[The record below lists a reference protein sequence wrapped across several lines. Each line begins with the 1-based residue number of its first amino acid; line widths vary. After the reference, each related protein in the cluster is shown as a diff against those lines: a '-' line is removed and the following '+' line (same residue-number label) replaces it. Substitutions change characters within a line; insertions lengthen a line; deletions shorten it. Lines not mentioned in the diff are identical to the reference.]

1 MRINMERKIM
11 NEGYKI
17 RMVRTPK
24 YEDESIFI
32 IMDRLQPLSIEN
44 HSYFL
49 GCKLYVTN
57 LGPSRSRRNG
67 EYIDSDLMLRG
78 NGHDPIHRN
87 QEDVFEL
94 PTVREYTRFINL
106 LKKNGYLYNRKKGIL
121 TKNGRFVD

>member
-1 MRINMERKIM
+1 MERNIM

-32 IMDRLQPLSIEN
+32 IMDRLQPLSTEN

-57 LGPSRSRRNG
+57 LGTDRSRRNG
-67 EYIDSDLMLRG
+67 EKIDSDLILRG
-78 NGHDPIHRN
+78 NGYDPIHRT

-94 PTVREYTRFINL
+94 PTIREYTRFMEL
-106 LKKNGYLYNRKKGIL
+106 LKKNGYVWNKRKDTL
-121 TKNGRFVD
+121 TKDGRLIT

>member
-1 MRINMERKIM
+1 MERNIM

-32 IMDRLQPLSIEN
+32 IMDRLQPLSTEN

-57 LGPSRSRRNG
+57 LGTDRSRRNG
-67 EYIDSDLMLRG
+67 ENIDSDLMLRG
-78 NGHDPIHRN
+78 NGHDPIYRN

-94 PTVREYTRFINL
+94 PTVREHTRFVNL
-106 LKKNGYLYNRKKGIL
+106 LKKNGYLYNRKKGTL
-121 TKNGRFVD
+121 TKNGRLVD

>member
-1 MRINMERKIM
+1 MERNIM

-32 IMDRLQPLSIEN
+32 IMDRLQPFSIEN

-57 LGPSRSRRNG
+57 PGADRSRRNG
-67 EYIDSDLMLRG
+67 EKIDSDLILRG
-78 NGHDPIHRN
+78 NGYDPIHRT

-94 PTVREYTRFINL
+94 PTIREYTRFTNL
-106 LKKNGYLYNRKKGIL
+106 LKKNGYFWNRKKGTL
-121 TKNGRFVD
+121 TKNGRLVG